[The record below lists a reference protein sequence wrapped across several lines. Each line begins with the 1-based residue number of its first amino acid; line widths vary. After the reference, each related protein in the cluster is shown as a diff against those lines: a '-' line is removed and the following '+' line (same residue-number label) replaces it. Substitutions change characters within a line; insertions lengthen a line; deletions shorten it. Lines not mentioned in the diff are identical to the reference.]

1 METQTHNML
10 WHYVGSFT
18 LYTLLAIGVIYGL
31 FLYFRKNPASL
42 NSLAALGNG
51 GLQFGRNPLQSQQ
64 AKKLEVE
71 TILALEPRKTL
82 YIVRADQERF
92 LIATSM
98 EGTQFLAKLS
108 EEADITDALEK
119 AAEKS
124 EEEKHVVFATRKRTH
139 AE

>member
-1 METQTHNML
+1 MEPAHAHNLL

-31 FLYFRKNPASL
+31 FLYFRKNPATLNGLASL
-42 NSLAALGNG
+42 GTGG
-51 GLQFGRNPLQSQQ
+51 GLQFGKTPLQSQQ
-64 AKKLEVE
+64 RKLEVE
-71 TILALEPRKTL
+71 TVLALEPRKTL

-108 EEADITDALEK
+108 EEAGLSETLENLDP
-119 AAEKS
+119 
-124 EEEKHVVFATRKRTH
+124 EKHVVFATRKR
-139 AE
+139 AETL